1 MGKQGN
7 KSRPTKDL
15 SQMKNILRTM
25 WLYQGFSIRKMS
37 QAFNA
42 NPEYVAKFGT
52 VSVSSCTVYIKEFRR
67 DAEEWYDEDA
77 VEKYA
82 AEFVRKQHT
91 MDEQIDRLDEVQ
103 KLIDVLEPKERE
115 LFLKF
120 EMAKHVIHQDQIK
133 MMSEIE
139 LVLHIKK
146 INKERRVR
154 NETLTMLP
162 SEDGQKEG
170 ERDDAI
176 AKKRGYLNSTNV
188 EEDV

>member
-67 DAEEWYDEDA
+67 DEEN
-77 VEKYA
+77 
-82 AEFVRKQHT
+82 KQGT
-91 MDEQIDRLDEVQ
+91 Q
-103 KLIDVLEPKERE
+103 
-115 LFLKF
+115 
-120 EMAKHVIHQDQIK
+120 
-133 MMSEIE
+133 
-139 LVLHIKK
+139 
-146 INKERRVR
+146 
-154 NETLTMLP
+154 
-162 SEDGQKEG
+162 G
-170 ERDDAI
+170 
-176 AKKRGYLNSTNV
+176 
-188 EEDV
+188 

>member
-37 QAFNA
+37 QAFNS

-82 AEFVRKQHT
+82 AEFVRNTQR
-91 MDEQIDRLDEVQ
+91 I
-103 KLIDVLEPKERE
+103 
-115 LFLKF
+115 
-120 EMAKHVIHQDQIK
+120 
-133 MMSEIE
+133 
-139 LVLHIKK
+139 
-146 INKERRVR
+146 
-154 NETLTMLP
+154 
-162 SEDGQKEG
+162 
-170 ERDDAI
+170 
-176 AKKRGYLNSTNV
+176 
-188 EEDV
+188 

>member
-1 MGKQGN
+1 
-7 KSRPTKDL
+7 
-15 SQMKNILRTM
+15 
-25 WLYQGFSIRKMS
+25 
-37 QAFNA
+37 
-42 NPEYVAKFGT
+42 
-52 VSVSSCTVYIKEFRR
+52 
-67 DAEEWYDEDA
+67 
-77 VEKYA
+77 
-82 AEFVRKQHT
+82 

-188 EEDV
+188 EEDT